1 MNQLQAF
8 HKFLEEISKSD
19 NTHSRRARRRKME
32 RAINKYNIKSDEV
45 PTNGKSEE

>member
-8 HKFLEEISKSD
+8 QRFLEEISKSD

-45 PTNGKSEE
+45 QTNKKRED